1 MKKLLAFLC
10 FLLTLSCA
18 KDVKYYESFGVNHTF
33 YKITYEYNKPLDTE
47 IKDIIKK
54 YYHSLNPFDPTSVIS
69 HVNNNKKIDLD
80 SIFIN
85 TLSKSL
91 YISDI
96 TGGYFDVTCAPIL
109 NHWGFG
115 FENNPEIRTKD
126 IAIDVDSIL
135 EFVGYQKISLI
146 NNELIKS
153 DPRIIVSFSGVG
165 DGCVCDM
172 IGDFFDKIGVMNYM
186 IDVGGEVLVKGK
198 NPKNEEWSIGIRKPD
213 DNINSLSMIQLIKT
227 DQRLAIATSGDYLN
241 YYIKNG
247 KKYAH
252 TINPKTGYP
261 ADQDIL
267 SATVVYKEC
276 LIADGIATAIMTMGR
291 DEFEKYKEALSFVD
305 YLIIFS
311 DENGKYSMESSPGME
326 LLLKKDNLSVLYEA
340 IAD

>member
-18 KDVKYYESFGVNHTF
+18 KDVKYYESFGVTHTF

-153 DPRIIVSFSGVG
+153 DPRVLVSFSGVG

-172 IGDFFDKIGVMNYM
+172 IGDFFYEIGVMNYM
-186 IDVGGEVLVKGK
+186 IYVG
-198 NPKNEEWSIGIRKPD
+198 
-213 DNINSLSMIQLIKT
+213 
-227 DQRLAIATSGDYLN
+227 
-241 YYIKNG
+241 
-247 KKYAH
+247 
-252 TINPKTGYP
+252 
-261 ADQDIL
+261 
-267 SATVVYKEC
+267 
-276 LIADGIATAIMTMGR
+276 
-291 DEFEKYKEALSFVD
+291 
-305 YLIIFS
+305 
-311 DENGKYSMESSPGME
+311 
-326 LLLKKDNLSVLYEA
+326 
-340 IAD
+340 